1 MSYGNTA
8 RLQTGKHPKLPLGK
22 LILSFLGG
30 WKSQVSIQQLLSA
43 LHKSP
48 AGILQGSP
56 LSAPLFS
63 LFTVDNLVV
72 ENLQSRKNP
81 LIYR

>member
-1 MSYGNTA
+1 M
-8 RLQTGKHPKLPLGK
+8 

-30 WKSQVSIQQLLSA
+30 PQSQVSVQLD
-43 LHKSP
+43 KSP
-48 AGILQGSP
+48 AGILQGSV

-63 LFTVDNLVV
+63 LFTVDILVV

-81 LIYR
+81 LIHR